1 MTRNSARRSVQR
13 PSTAQRPLRDRRV
26 HRSAVT
32 AAALLGALA
41 ASWIPAGAVA
51 TAAPAVTAA
60 PATTGAQAAHA
71 TRAPQATRA
80 GAVAGPEVPAPTVR
94 QAIGEKVLRLVD
106 EARTDPWKPSA
117 GKRELMVSVWYPARS
132 GRGATA
138 PYVSPAL
145 SEALYGNAKL
155 STVRTHA
162 VVDAAPAAGG
172 ARPLVVLSPGFG
184 QSRASLTSVAEE
196 LASHGYVVAGVD
208 HTYETAVEFPGGRIE
223 QCAVCGPE
231 RRDNAEVVRNRA
243 KDLRFVLD
251 RLTSGSPAVSGLRVD
266 RARIGVAGHSIG
278 GASAVEAA
286 GQDARV
292 AAVADMDG
300 DFFTEPPA
308 GGVKKPVLLLGAAR
322 AGDLG
327 GPMDT
332 WSPAWKGLT
341 GWKRWLDVGKGG
353 HMTFTDMHWLADRV
367 GLPEGVPPEDAA
379 GAFGTLTSDRANA
392 LTRAYLVA
400 FFDRQLR
407 DAPGKLLD
415 GPSAEFPE
423 VAFLKREEGGPAR
436 NNS

>member
-1 MTRNSARRSVQR
+1 MTKNSARRC
-13 PSTAQRPLRDRRV
+13 V
-26 HRSAVT
+26 HPGRGRTGTV
-32 AAALLGALA
+32 AAATLLATLA
-41 ASWIPAGAVA
+41 GSWIPAVA
-51 TAAPAVTAA
+51 ASAPASTAPTALAAPAAA
-60 PATTGAQAAHA
+60 
-71 TRAPQATRA
+71 RS
-80 GAVAGPEVPAPTVR
+80 AGPEVPAPTVR
-94 QAIGEKVLRLVD
+94 QPIGEKTVRLVD
-106 EARTDPWKPSA
+106 ESRTDPWKPSA

-132 GRGATA
+132 GRGTTA
-138 PYVSPAL
+138 PYVSPGL
-145 SEALYGNAKL
+145 SEALYGNTKL

-196 LASHGYVVAGVD
+196 LASRGYVVAGVD

-223 QCAVCGPE
+223 QCAICGPE
-231 RRDNAEVVRNRA
+231 ERDNAAVVRNRA

-251 RLTSGSPAVSGLRVD
+251 RIVANSPVVPGLRVD
-266 RARIGVAGHSIG
+266 RARIGMAGHSIG
-278 GASAVEAA
+278 GASAVEVL

-292 AAVADMDG
+292 SAAADMDG
-300 DFFTEPPA
+300 DFFTDPPA

-332 WSPAWKGLT
+332 WSPAWKHMT

-353 HMTFTDMHWLADRV
+353 HMSFTDMHWLADQV
-367 GLPEGVPPEDAA
+367 GLPPGVPPEDAA
-379 GAFGTLTSDRANA
+379 GAFGTISSDRSNA

-407 DAPGKLLD
+407 NAPGKLLD

-423 VAFLKREEGGPAR
+423 VAFLKQEGGGSAAR
-436 NNS
+436 KR

>member
-1 MTRNSARRSVQR
+1 MSKNPARRSVQHPAR
-13 PSTAQRPLRDRRV
+13 NGRGRT
-26 HRSAVT
+26 SAVA

-41 ASWIPAGAVA
+41 VSQIPVVA
-51 TAAPAVTAA
+51 AAAPAA
-60 PATTGAQAAHA
+60 TGAQAVRTA
-71 TRAPQATRA
+71 RA
-80 GAVAGPEVPAPTVR
+80 GGAAPEVPAPTVR
-94 QAIGEKVLRLVD
+94 QAIGERTLRLVD

-117 GKRELMVSVWYPARS
+117 GKRELMVSVWYPAARS
-132 GRGATA
+132 ARGSTA

-162 VVDAAPAAGG
+162 VVDAEPAAGG

-196 LASHGYVVAGVD
+196 LASRGYVVAGVD
-208 HTYETAVEFPGGRIE
+208 HTYEAAVEFPGGRIE
-223 QCAVCGPE
+223 QCAVCGSE
-231 RRDNAEVVRNRA
+231 QRDNAAVVRNRA

-251 RLTSGSPAVSGLRVD
+251 RLTAGSPAVPGLRID

-278 GASAVEAA
+278 GAGAVEAA

-292 AAVADMDG
+292 AAAADMDG

-332 WSPAWKGLT
+332 WSPAWKGMT

-353 HMTFTDMHWLADRV
+353 HMTFTDMHWLADQV

-379 GAFGTLTSDRANA
+379 GAFGTLPSDRANA

-400 FFDRQLR
+400 FFDKQLR
-407 DAPGKLLD
+407 NAPGKLLD

-423 VAFLKREEGGPAR
+423 VAFLKQEEGGGPAK
-436 NNS
+436 

>member
-1 MTRNSARRSVQR
+1 MG
-13 PSTAQRPLRDRRV
+13 
-26 HRSAVT
+26 AV
-32 AAALLGALA
+32 AAAAVLGALGASQIPAVA
-41 ASWIPAGAVA
+41 AAAPAAKTTPAKTTPAKTAPAKTAPAKTTPAAKAPAGA
-51 TAAPAVTAA
+51 AA
-60 PATTGAQAAHA
+60 
-71 TRAPQATRA
+71 
-80 GAVAGPEVPAPTVR
+80 PEVPAPTVR
-94 QAIGEKVLRLVD
+94 QAIGEKTLRLVD

-162 VVDAAPAAGG
+162 VADAAPAAGG

-184 QSRASLTSVAEE
+184 QSRTSLTSVAEE
-196 LASHGYVVAGVD
+196 LASRGYVVAGVD
-208 HTYETAVEFPGGRIE
+208 HTYEAAVEFPGGRIE
-223 QCAVCGPE
+223 QCAICGPE
-231 RRDNAEVVRNRA
+231 QRDNAAVVRNRA

-251 RLTSGSPAVSGLRVD
+251 RLTADSPAVPGLRID
-266 RARIGVAGHSIG
+266 RSRIGVAGHSIG

-292 AAVADMDG
+292 AAAADMDG

-308 GGVKKPVLLLGAAR
+308 DGVKKPVLLLGAAR

-327 GPMDT
+327 GAMDT
-332 WSPAWKGLT
+332 WSPAWKRMT
-341 GWKRWLDVGKGG
+341 GWKRWLDVAKGG
-353 HMTFTDMHWLADRV
+353 HMTFTDMHWLADQV

-379 GAFGTLTSDRANA
+379 GAFGTLSSDRANA

-400 FFDRQLR
+400 FFDKQLR
-407 DAPGKLLD
+407 NAPGKLLD

-423 VAFLKREEGGPAR
+423 VAFLKREEGGGLVRKNP
-436 NNS
+436 